1 MTGNELQKEF
11 WNGPAGNTWVELQ
24 ERLDRMLEPLT
35 LPALEAAAVVPGER
49 VIDVGCGCGSTTIA
63 FVERGASAWGIDLS
77 APMLERAK
85 KRAGSAKNIA
95 FSQLD
100 AAQASYSPDHHLLF
114 SRFGVMFFADPYAAF
129 ERLRNG
135 LVEDGRLTFLCWQE
149 ASHNPWMSTAGAAV
163 RRYFPVDKTDS
174 SDNSHDPGPFAFAD
188 PDYVR
193 DILTTSGYADIEI
206 VPVRATLHVASNLDD
221 AIWFQ
226 SRVGPLARVLQEL
239 SGQDLENAL
248 TAARDA
254 LEVHLTKGGIYL
266 DAATWLVKARV

>member
-35 LPALEAAAVVPGER
+35 LSALEAAAVVQGER

-63 FVERGASAWGIDLS
+63 LVEQGASAWGIDLS

-85 KRAGSAKNIA
+85 ERAGSRKNIA

-114 SRFGVMFFADPYAAF
+114 SRFGVMFFADPYATF
-129 ERLRNG
+129 KRLRTS
-135 LVEDGRLTFLCWQE
+135 LVEAGRLTFLCWQE
-149 ASHNPWMSTAGAAV
+149 ASRNPWMSTAGAAV
-163 RRYFPVDKTDS
+163 RKFFPVDKAD
-174 SDNSHDPGPFAFAD
+174 SDNHEPGPFAFAD

-193 DILTTSGYADIEI
+193 DILVTSGYKDIEI
-206 VPVRATLHVASNLDD
+206 APVGATLRVASDLDD

-239 SGQDLENAL
+239 SGEDLDNAL
-248 TAARDA
+248 AAARDA
-254 LEVHLTKGGIYL
+254 LADHLTKDGINL
-266 DAATWLVKARV
+266 KAATWLVRARL

>member
-24 ERLDRMLEPLT
+24 ERLDRMLRPLT
-35 LPALEAAAVVPGER
+35 LPALEAAAVVQGER

-63 FVERGASAWGIDLS
+63 LVEQGASAWGIDLS

-85 KRAGSAKNIA
+85 ERAGSRKNIA

-114 SRFGVMFFADPYAAF
+114 SRFGVMFFADPYATF
-129 ERLRNG
+129 KRLRSS
-135 LVEDGRLTFLCWQE
+135 LVEAGRLTFLCWQE
-149 ASHNPWMSTAGAAV
+149 ASRNPWMSTAGAAV
-163 RRYFPVDKTDS
+163 RKYFPVDKAGD
-174 SDNSHDPGPFAFAD
+174 DNNHEPGPFAFAD

-193 DILTTSGYADIEI
+193 DVLVTSGYMDIEI
-206 VPVRATLHVASNLDD
+206 APVRATLHVASDLDD

-239 SGQDLENAL
+239 AGEALDNAL
-248 TAARDA
+248 ADARDA
-254 LEVHLTKGGIYL
+254 LADHLTKDGINL
-266 DAATWLVKARV
+266 DAATWLVKARL